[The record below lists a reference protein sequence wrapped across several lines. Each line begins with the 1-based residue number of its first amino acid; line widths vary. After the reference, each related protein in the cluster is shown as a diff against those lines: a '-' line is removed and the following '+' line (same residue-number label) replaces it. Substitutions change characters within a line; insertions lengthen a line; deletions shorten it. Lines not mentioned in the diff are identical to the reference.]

1 MEQMCT
7 MVCSDPIE
15 QNNMPKIS
23 VIIINYNGK
32 DVVIDCLR
40 SLEKQTWKDFEIIV
54 VDNGSSDDSV
64 KDIRHFLEQCA
75 LAGRIKLIPL
85 ERNHGFTGGNIR
97 GLEQAQAEY
106 VALLNNDAEADK
118 DWLENLFTTME
129 RNPHVGICAS
139 KIIAFGTNVID
150 SAGDGYSTLLKGF
163 KRGEGEDRASFNVQ
177 EPVFGGC
184 AGAVLYRRKM
194 LEEIGFF
201 DDDFFLIHEDTDLNF
216 RAQRTGWKILYV
228 PSAIVYHKVRST
240 IGIMSDTAVYYTM
253 RNNEFVRIKN
263 IPLSLLFRNLPLLV
277 AGMLTEFFYFAVKH
291 GKLILYLKAKR
302 DVIKSLK
309 IMLRKRK
316 QVRDMARVD
325 TTYLRSQLTPVVNRA
340 FLLPRIKKFFFS

>member
-1 MEQMCT
+1 M
-7 MVCSDPIE
+7 
-15 QNNMPKIS
+15 
-23 VIIINYNGK
+23 NYNGK
-32 DVVIDCLR
+32 NVIIDCLR
-40 SLEKQTWKDFEIIV
+40 SLEEQAWKDFEIIV
-54 VDNGSSDDSV
+54 VDNGSSDGSV
-64 KDIRHFLEQCA
+64 KDIRNFSEQSI
-75 LAGRIKLIPL
+75 LSGLIKLIPL
-85 ERNHGFTGGNIR
+85 GRNHGFTGGNIR

-106 VALLNNDAEADK
+106 IALLNNDAEAEK
-118 DWLENLFTTME
+118 DWLGNLVTTME
-129 RNPHVGICAS
+129 KHPDVGICAS
-139 KIIAFGTNVID
+139 KIIAFGTHLID

-163 KRGEGEDRASFNVQ
+163 KRGEGEDSARFSAQ
-177 EPVFGGC
+177 EHVFGGC
-184 AGAVLYRRKM
+184 AGAVLYRRTM

-228 PSAIVYHKVRST
+228 PSAVVHHKVRST
-240 IGIMSDTAVYYTM
+240 IGIMSDMAVYYTL

-263 IPLSLLFRNLPLLV
+263 IPLSLLVRNLPLLV

-325 TTYLRSQLTPVVNRA
+325 TTYLHAILTPVFNRA